1 MRTGAEY
8 RDSLRDGRNVWV
20 LGNGPID
27 DMTSHPAT
35 AAMVQAYVAW
45 YDRHFDADWQDIL
58 LTEPD
63 ANGARQPLAFQ
74 LPQTSAH
81 LRRLG
86 KAIAAVHFLTGGNM
100 THTPGYGALIALGLL
115 DVVKRLQV
123 SSAEVEAAEAYRE
136 SLARSGRF
144 LTFASGGPL
153 IGQRFRAEPR
163 ERLALRLLK
172 ETAGGI
178 VVRGKV
184 SMHTSTPFAED
195 VLITGRDELPPGSG
209 RWLWFIVPV
218 NAPGVRVV
226 ARPPAPRHANPF
238 LSPLSSRFD
247 ELDAQLWLKD
257 VFIPR
262 ERVFTAEPL
271 FQNRRHSLPS
281 WLFWHQHYGWLAK
294 AEFTLGLALA
304 LADAMGLKDN
314 PATIEQ
320 LLDLVV
326 DVQTSRTCV
335 TAAEL
340 EPEITEAGFAVPGQL
355 HIAAASIYTLK
366 ARQRMSE
373 ILRSLPGSSLVNAP
387 ADTDLADP
395 EMAADLEDA
404 FGGGGYSALQRAALL
419 QLTWDHVSSGLD
431 GRESA
436 FELHANGGVPAWRS
450 RLRAWFESYNELAN
464 NVHEVLGVEM
474 PNMDLNSL
482 RNIPYAPQRPVTPA
496 PATAKA
502 GADAADGGAESSMSI
517 LSMCTTSRQGRWS
530 AIPGISSLRWR
541 IKKIWA
547 TFLMYLA
554 LV

>member
-20 LGNGPID
+20 LGVGPIHD
-27 DMTSHPAT
+27 VTTHPVT
-35 AAMVQAYVAW
+35 AAMVDAYMAW
-45 YDRHFDADWQDIL
+45 YDRHFDAAWQDVL

-63 ANGARQPLAFQ
+63 VNGKRQPLAFQ
-74 LPQTSAH
+74 IPRTSAH
-81 LRRLG
+81 LQRLG
-86 KAIAAVHFLTGGNM
+86 KAIASMHFLTGGNM

-123 SSAEVEAAEAYRE
+123 SPAEVEAAEVYRE

-153 IGQRFRAEPR
+153 IGQRFHPEPQAR
-163 ERLALRLLK
+163 MALRLIK
-172 ETAGGI
+172 ETAGGV

-195 VLITGRDELPPGSG
+195 VLITSRDELPPGSG

-226 ARPPAPRHANPF
+226 ARPPAPRHANAF

-247 ELDAQLWLKD
+247 ELDAQLWLND
-257 VFIPR
+257 VFISR
-262 ERVFTAEPL
+262 ERVFTAEPV
-271 FQNRRHSLPS
+271 FQNRRHSLAS

-294 AEFTLGLALA
+294 AELTLGLALA
-304 LADAMGLKDN
+304 LSDAMGLKEN

-320 LLDLVV
+320 LVDLVV

-340 EPEITEAGFAVPGQL
+340 EPEVTSAGFAVPGQL

-387 ADTDLADP
+387 ADTDFADP
-395 EMAADLEDA
+395 ELASELEDA
-404 FGGGGYSALQRAALL
+404 FGGGGYTALQRAALL

-436 FELHANGGVPAWRS
+436 FELHANGGIPAWRR
-450 RLRAWFESYNELAN
+450 RLRAWFESYNDLAN
-464 NVHEVLGVEM
+464 SVHKVLGVEM
-474 PNMDLNSL
+474 PNVDLNGL
-482 RNIPYAPQRPVTPA
+482 RDIPYAPQRLVTPV
-496 PATAKA
+496 PAVGKSD
-502 GADAADGGAESSMSI
+502 ADVAAANGGAGSNAEP
-517 LSMCTTSRQGRWS
+517 S
-530 AIPGISSLRWR
+530 A
-541 IKKIWA
+541 
-547 TFLMYLA
+547 T
-554 LV
+554 